1 MPLSIRDIEYF
12 LAVAKTGL
20 LSAAADELGVTQSA
34 LTKAVQRV
42 EAEFDLPLFERS
54 ARGMALTSAGQ
65 RMLGQAHRLR
75 ADYADLVLLAN
86 EMRARQSG
94 LLRVGVTDTT
104 AGNRVALALGSLLAQ
119 RPGLRVHLRVD
130 RSDALAAL
138 LHEGALDLALVPV
151 YEGQRLDADRTRIDQ
166 APVAAT
172 RARGPGRCGRLWL
185 DHRTGQC
192 GAIDDDRRDLCAP
205 PTAGAPGR
213 DGSAV
218 RLRPEPVSAGR
229 HRPGDDGAALVHAA
243 GRRSAIWR
251 AARRRTACAACRGVA
266 VAPRRGLVAV
276 DADAARQPA
285 GSWVKAGPAGRVL
298 SLSAPSTPAQDMD
311 IFLAHRLLLHQ
322 RIACL
327 PGKRLKIP
335 QRPAVGGQH
344 LEQLATGHV
353 GQGLFRL
360 EDRKGAVQAPGI
372 DFFVNVHGSS
382 ILGRK
387 VPPAPALGIFFG
399 AEEPRF

>member
-65 RMLGQAHRLR
+65 RMVGQAHRLR

-119 RPGLRVHLRVD
+119 RPGLRVCLRVD

-151 YEGQRLDADRTRIDQ
+151 YEGQRLDADRTRIDNDPMLPLVRTRHPLLQ
-166 APVAAT
+166 RARVGLADVAAYGWITGPANAALSMTIAKIFARHQLPAPRVVMEVPFVSGLNLSVLAATDLVTMVPRSFMRHVEDRQFGVLPVAALHVP
-172 RARGPGRCGRLWL
+172 RAVELLSRS
-185 DHRTGQC
+185 
-192 GAIDDDRRDLCAP
+192 GAGWSPLMQTLRDN
-205 PTAGAPGR
+205 
-213 DGSAV
+213 
-218 RLRPEPVSAGR
+218 
-229 HRPGDDGAALVHAA
+229 
-243 GRRSAIWR
+243 
-251 AARRRTACAACRGVA
+251 
-266 VAPRRGLVAV
+266 
-276 DADAARQPA
+276 
-285 GSWVKAGPAGRVL
+285 
-298 SLSAPSTPAQDMD
+298 
-311 IFLAHRLLLHQ
+311 LL
-322 RIACL
+322 
-327 PGKRLKIP
+327 
-335 QRPAVGGQH
+335 
-344 LEQLATGHV
+344 
-353 GQGLFRL
+353 
-360 EDRKGAVQAPGI
+360 
-372 DFFVNVHGSS
+372 
-382 ILGRK
+382 
-387 VPPAPALGIFFG
+387 ALGQKRG
-399 AEEPRF
+399 RPS